1 MKYCIDDLKVKAGTM
16 YCAGW
21 AAPDREG
28 LALRV
33 RLTGKSGKEVQ
44 CNVEY
49 RHRPDVAG
57 LVYQKNEPDLFGFA
71 FSHPYPDADFSQGD
85 VPVLRLEGMDGE
97 ECAESMDVELTQV
110 PDLEA
115 LWKRSHSLPRRVLH
129 FLKAPDKRNFLL
141 EERFDALEGEE
152 KKYAIWK
159 ENSRPGREEIKNQKS
174 FAVREDPLI
183 SFVMPVYRPELS
195 FLRAMVASVLGQT
208 CRNFELCIAC
218 AGTEEDSV
226 KDFLKQTAERDDRV
240 KIIHTDVNK
249 GISAQTNAAIGEA
262 KGSWIAFIDQDD
274 LLEKNLLYEYLRVI
288 RYREAD
294 VIYCDEDKLDTK
306 TGFFGEPN
314 FKPDYN
320 PDLLSC
326 NNYICHMLMV
336 RRDLLDQAGL
346 LDPRF
351 DGAQD
356 HELLLRLSELTNR
369 FVHIPKVLYSW
380 RVHSLSTSA
389 NPESK
394 SAAYDAGAEAIK
406 EHFARTG
413 LTADVYPMANRGWYR
428 SEFTLKEHPLVS
440 IIIPNRDH
448 SEDLARCVRSLQE
461 VSTYQETE
469 ILIVENNSTDS
480 AVFALYDELKK
491 DERVKVITWD
501 RPFNYS
507 AINNFAA
514 GQAKGE
520 YLLLLNNDTEVITP
534 DFLTSM
540 MAYAMREDVGA
551 VGARLLYP
559 DGTVQHAGVL
569 VGVSEGADHVFLKYA
584 DADPGYMGRSVVSQ
598 DMSAVTG
605 ACLLTKKELYLR
617 LKGLDEEFTVAY
629 NDVDY
634 CLKLRDAGCFVV
646 YDAFAKL
653 THYESKSRGYE
664 DSEEKQARFEQE
676 KQLLRKKWR
685 KLSLGDPYYNIN
697 LSLKNGYYRL
707 P

>member
-1 MKYCIDDLKVKAGTM
+1 MNYCFDKLEYRGGRIF
-16 YCAGW
+16 CAGW
-21 AAPDREG
+21 AAPMVPG
-28 LALRV
+28 LPVSISFVLP
-33 RLTGKSGKEVQ
+33 SGKELAAKVTP
-44 CNVEY
+44 V
-49 RHRPDVAG
+49 RRPDVSMANYG
-57 LVYQKNEPDLFGFA
+57 NEEFPDYGFTA
-71 FSHPYPDADFSQGD
+71 VISSQ
-85 VPVLRLEGMDGE
+85 
-97 ECAESMDVELTQV
+97 
-110 PDLEA
+110 
-115 LWKRSHSLPRRVLH
+115 
-129 FLKAPDKRNFLL
+129 N
-141 EERFDALEGEE
+141 ER
-152 KKYAIWK
+152 
-159 ENSRPGREEIKNQKS
+159 EIKNLKAKFSAGEGETADIREVPIDVTEQFERWKKEHS
-174 FAVREDPLI
+174 LLGTWKRYFAAKEEDRPYFWKTEKFDGYSKEDKDYNTWKVRSMPDARCLKEQRSARFPGDPLVSI
-183 SFVMPVYRPELS
+183 VVPVYRPVYRH
-195 FLRAMVASVLGQT
+195 LRSMVDSVIAQT
-208 CRNFELCIAC
+208 YTNWELCLAVAGENPEEVTGYLKSLPAGHRNIKVAFLPENYGIA
-218 AGTEEDSV
+218 GNT
-226 KDFLKQTAERDDRV
+226 
-240 KIIHTDVNK
+240 NK
-249 GISAQTNAAIGEA
+249 GIEMASGTFT
-262 KGSWIAFIDQDD
+262 AFADQDD
-274 LLEKNLLYEYLRVI
+274 LLRCDALFEYVRAAHLHG
-288 RYREAD
+288 AD
-294 VIYCDEDKLDTK
+294 VVYSDEDKVDDE
-306 TGFFGEPN
+306 TGICFDPN

-320 PDLLSC
+320 PDLLCC